1 MTKILKF
8 NNYSKV
14 FESNFS
20 EDELETLRKK
30 MNKPKASEKDLIQTM
45 LFKLQDESTSHQEIE
60 QLDDRDAIHYLKQMV
75 K

>member
-1 MTKILKF
+1 MAKILKF

-14 FESNFS
+14 FESNFT
-20 EDELETLRKK
+20 EEELEVLRKK

-45 LFKLQDESTSHQEIE
+45 LFKLQDEATSHQEIE
-60 QLDDRDAIHYLKQMV
+60 QLDDRDAIHHLKQMV